1 MAASIMHGEIA
12 VLPALVVGVIVAA
25 ISLLVGP
32 DRGDIRV
39 DIALASMAS
48 FLFGALL
55 AFTIVRTRE
64 RLAKVHD
71 LIAKGHAYL
80 LSIYQIMAVF
90 GEEERD
96 RTRRLIDAHLIDQID
111 YRLVDYHAAT
121 ASHDRLVEEVYAL
134 EPKTPQ
140 EEGVYRELVQL
151 CVQLGQDRVLIEAA
165 TGQAMSPIEWSGL
178 LLLLLVL
185 LALIAVLP
193 GGTVPGA
200 IVAGVL
206 AAALVTLIV
215 LLRMLDLL
223 RWHERVTIW
232 EPTSRLFRSMGR
244 DPYVPREVIENGRF
258 QPTGR
263 IRVVDYADPYPI
275 RTTKTITVEDFTPL
289 SANGSSGSRS
299 RSVSSPS

>member
-1 MAASIMHGEIA
+1 MRFLRSISASVVHGEIA
-12 VLPALVVGVIVAA
+12 VLPALLVGVIVAVV
-25 ISLLVGP
+25 SLLVGP
-32 DRGDIRV
+32 NRGDIRV

-71 LIAKGHAYL
+71 LVARGHASL
-80 LSIYQIMAVF
+80 FSIYQMMAVF
-90 GEEERD
+90 GDEDRD
-96 RTRRLIDAHLIDQID
+96 RIRSLIDCHLMDQID
-111 YRLVDYHAAT
+111 YRLVDYHVASP
-121 ASHDRLVEEVYAL
+121 SHDRLVEAVYAL
-134 EPKTPQ
+134 EPRTPQ
-140 EEGVYRELVQL
+140 EEVVYRELVQL
-151 CVQLGQDRVLIEAA
+151 CVGLGQDRVLIEAA

-200 IVAGVL
+200 LVAGVL
-206 AAALVTLIV
+206 AGTLVTLMV

-232 EPTSRLFRSMGR
+232 EPTSRLFRSMGF
-244 DPYVPREVIENGRF
+244 DPYVPREVIDNGRF
-258 QPTGR
+258 RPTGR
-263 IRVVDYADPYPI
+263 IRVVEYADPYPI
-275 RTTKTITVEDFTPL
+275 RDTKIISVEELT
-289 SANGSSGSRS
+289 
-299 RSVSSPS
+299 SV

>member
-1 MAASIMHGEIA
+1 MRALRSITTSILHGEIA
-12 VLPALVVGVIVAA
+12 VLPAMVVGVIVAVV
-25 ISLLVGP
+25 SLLVS

-71 LIAKGHAYL
+71 LIAKGHACL
-80 LSIYQIMAVF
+80 LSIYQMMAVF
-90 GEEERD
+90 GEDERD
-96 RTRRLIDAHLIDQID
+96 RVRSLIDLHLIDQID

-121 ASHDRLVEEVYAL
+121 ASHDRLVEAVFSL

-140 EEGVYRELVQL
+140 QEGVFRELVQL
-151 CVQLGQDRVLIEAA
+151 CVQLGEDRVLIEAA

-232 EPTSRLFRSMGR
+232 EPTSRLFRSIGC
-244 DPYVPREVIENGRF
+244 DPYVPREVIDNGRF
-258 QPTGR
+258 RPVGR
-263 IRVVDYADPYPI
+263 IRVVEYADPYPI
-275 RTTKTITVEDFTPL
+275 RSTKTITVREMSEAQT
-289 SANGSSGSRS
+289 
-299 RSVSSPS
+299 

>member
-1 MAASIMHGEIA
+1 MAASITHGEIA
-12 VLPALVVGVIVAA
+12 VVPAVVVGVIVAVV
-25 ISLLVGP
+25 SLLVGSN
-32 DRGDIRV
+32 RGDIRV

-71 LIAKGHAYL
+71 LIARGHACL
-80 LSIYQIMAVF
+80 LSIYQIMGVF
-90 GEEERD
+90 GEEQRD
-96 RTRRLIDAHLIDQID
+96 RTRGLIDSHLIDQID

-121 ASHDRLVEEVYAL
+121 QSHDRLVEQVFAL
-134 EPKTPQ
+134 EPATPQ

-193 GGTVPGA
+193 GGTIPGA

-206 AAALVTLIV
+206 AAALVTLMV

-232 EPTSRLFRSMGR
+232 EPTSRLFRSMGS
-244 DPYVPREVIENGRF
+244 DPYVPREVIEKGRF

-263 IRVVDYADPYPI
+263 IRVVDFADPYPI
-275 RTTKTITVEDFTPL
+275 RTTKTITVEEFPAV

-299 RSVSSPS
+299 RSASSIS

>member
-1 MAASIMHGEIA
+1 MRATRSITKSIFHGEIA
-12 VLPALVVGVIVAA
+12 VLPALVVGTIVAVVS
-25 ISLLVGP
+25 ILVS

-71 LIAKGHAYL
+71 LIARGHACL
-80 LSIYQIMAVF
+80 LSIYQMMAVF

-96 RTRRLIDAHLIDQID
+96 HVRSLIDLHLIDQID

-121 ASHDRLVEEVYAL
+121 ASHDRLVEAVYL
-134 EPKTPQ
+134 LKPETPQ

-151 CVQLGQDRVLIEAA
+151 CVQLGEDRVLIEAA
-165 TGQAMSPIEWSGL
+165 SGQAMSPIEWSGL

-206 AAALVTLIV
+206 AAALVTLMV

-232 EPTSRLFRSMGR
+232 EPTSRLFRSMGS
-244 DPYVPREVIENGRF
+244 DPYVPREVIDNGRF
-258 QPTGR
+258 RPVGR
-263 IRVVDYADPYPI
+263 VRVVEYADPYPI
-275 RTTKTITVEDFTPL
+275 RLTKTITVREM
-289 SANGSSGSRS
+289 SEAQ
-299 RSVSSPS
+299 V